1 MPYGR
6 SRLLGR
12 GGEYLRIWNLATS
25 REPAP
30 TGDYP
35 RIRLG
40 DVGFIRRG
48 QFHLLFSA
56 GCPLGTRLLGTDVP
70 TSFEE
75 LTVGKP
81 VFGQP
86 RLAGCLHTESVREVG
101 ASLGVTASNT
111 LCVPFLGLFS
121 TSS

>member
-1 MPYGR
+1 MVGC
-6 SRLLGR
+6 RLLNR
-12 GGEYLRIWNLATS
+12 GGEYLKIWNLATS

-30 TGDYP
+30 SGNYP
-35 RIRLG
+35 RISLG

-56 GCPLGTRLLGTDVP
+56 GCPLGDRQRGTDVP
-70 TSFEE
+70 TTFTE
-75 LTVGKP
+75 LTVGTP

-101 ASLGVTASNT
+101 VGLGATASTT
-111 LCVPFLGLFS
+111 LCVPSPGLPS